1 MAVKP
6 LDNEAEILAEIAG
19 GDKRA
24 FEVLFRNYHKYVLAF
39 SKKITRSD
47 DLAKEIVQDVFLKI
61 WLGRE
66 KLKSLE
72 TFGAYLN
79 TMVRHHCFNALR
91 QLSQEVKSNEV
102 FRLKVSE
109 LSDSTEQELN
119 YREAENIL
127 NQAVETL
134 SPQQRMVYILCHQQG
149 MKYEEAAIKMG
160 ISPQTVHAYMKDALK
175 KIRAHFKKHAMEYTV
190 FILSLFRS

>member
-1 MAVKP
+1 MPVKP
-6 LDNEAEILAEIAG
+6 LDNEAEILAEIAR
-19 GDKRA
+19 GDKAA
-24 FEVLFRNYHKYVLAF
+24 FEVLFTNYHKYVLAF

-47 DLAKEIVQDVFLKI
+47 ELAKEVVQDVFLKI

-66 KLKSLE
+66 KLQTLE

-79 TMVRHHCFNALR
+79 TIVRHHCFNALR
-91 QLSQEVKSNEV
+91 QLSQEIKSHEI
-102 FRLKVSE
+102 FRLKVNES
-109 LSDSTEQELN
+109 SDSTEQELD

-127 NQAVETL
+127 NQAIETL
-134 SPQQRMVYILCHQQG
+134 SPQQRMVYLLCHQQG

>member
-19 GDKRA
+19 GNKRA
-24 FEVLFRNYHKYVLAF
+24 FEILFKNYHKYVLAF

-102 FRLKVSE
+102 FRLKASE

>member
-24 FEVLFRNYHKYVLAF
+24 FEILFRNYHKYVLAF

-102 FRLKVSE
+102 FRLKASE